1 MPMRQAALLTALAAA
16 GQAAFDACGEPT
28 KGPVLGGI
36 DVVDAWAKALKARNA
51 TVSNQGPR
59 LPHLAEAPPLRG
71 SAEHAFTTPD
81 GFALHFATEANRDA
95 YAADPAKYALGAG
108 GYCGLGASGRDP
120 RCANGDHCRGP
131 ACGTSPLT
139 FQVSGVDGKLYFFLG
154 AGARQIFNEDEE
166 ASVAGA
172 AAKVVEVEAATGR
185 ACFNTDL
192 LGCRTPGS
200 GISWSGG
207 GNATRAGAWR
217 QRLNQGFLGPGGM
230 AGQRGPAPGG
240 PQRPGMTMG
249 DGQHPAGGQRPGMTG
264 QQRPDGQQRPGGA
277 AGGQQRPDGQRG
289 PGATRGDGQRPG
301 GPNGGQRPGQ
311 RGGGGDG
318 GDGARQPA
326 PKRKKTAWESVKAW
340 IWGA

>member
-1 MPMRQAALLTALAAA
+1 MLMRQAALLAALAAA
-16 GQAAFDACGEPT
+16 GQAAFDACGEPN

-36 DVVDAWAKALKARNA
+36 DIVDAWAKALKARNA

-59 LPHLAEAPPLRG
+59 PPHLAEAPPLRG
-71 SAEHAFTTPD
+71 SAEHVFTTKD
-81 GFALHFATEANRDA
+81 GFALHFSTKANRDA
-95 YAADPAKYALGAG
+95 YAADPSKYPLGAG

-154 AGARQIFNEDEE
+154 AGARQIFNEDEK
-166 ASVAGA
+166 ASVEGA
-172 AAKVVEVEAATGR
+172 SAKVKAVEEATGR

-192 LGCRTPGS
+192 LGCRTPGMMP
-200 GISWSGG
+200 GG

-230 AGQRGPAPGG
+230 LGQRGPAPGG
-240 PQRPGMTMG
+240 QQRPGTMM
-249 DGQHPAGGQRPGMTG
+249 GGQRPGTTG
-264 QQRPDGQQRPGGA
+264 QRPDGQQRPGG
-277 AGGQQRPDGQRG
+277 QRG
-289 PGATRGDGQRPG
+289 PGAMRGDGQRPG
-301 GPNGGQRPGQ
+301 GQNGGQRPGP
-311 RGGGGDG
+311 RGGDGG

>member
-1 MPMRQAALLTALAAA
+1 MLTRQAALITALATAT
-16 GQAAFDACGEPT
+16 QATFDACGEPT
-28 KGPVLGGI
+28 KGPVLGGL

-51 TVSNQGPR
+51 TAPSQGPR
-59 LPHLAEAPPLRG
+59 LPHVAEAPPLRG
-71 SAEHAFTTPD
+71 SADFKYTTKD
-81 GFALHFATEANRDA
+81 GFALHFATEANKDA
-95 YAADPAKYALGAG
+95 YAADPSKYALGAG

-120 RCANGDHCRGP
+120 RCPEGGHCRGP

-154 AGARQIFNEDEE
+154 AGARQIFNEDEK
-166 ASVAGA
+166 ASVEGA
-172 AAKVVEVEAATGR
+172 SAKVKAVEETTGR

-192 LGCRTPGS
+192 LGCRTPGMAP
-200 GISWSGG
+200 GG

-230 AGQRGPAPGG
+230 LGQRGPAPGG
-240 PQRPGMTMG
+240 QQRPGTMM
-249 DGQHPAGGQRPGMTG
+249 GGQRPGATG
-264 QQRPDGQQRPGGA
+264 QRPDGQQRPGG
-277 AGGQQRPDGQRG
+277 QRG
-289 PGATRGDGQRPG
+289 PGAMRGDGQRPG
-301 GPNGGQRPGQ
+301 GPNGGQRPGP
-311 RGGGGDG
+311 RGGDGG

>member
-59 LPHLAEAPPLRG
+59 PPHVAEAPPLRG
-71 SAEHAFTTPD
+71 SAEHVFTTED

-120 RCANGDHCRGP
+120 RCPEGGHCRGP

-139 FQVSGVDGKLYFFLG
+139 FQISGVDGKLYFFLG
-154 AGARQIFNEDEE
+154 AGARQIFNEDEK

-172 AAKVVEVEAATGR
+172 AAKVEAVEEATGR

-240 PQRPGMTMG
+240 QQRPGMM
-249 DGQHPAGGQRPGMTG
+249 M
-264 QQRPDGQQRPGGA
+264 
-277 AGGQQRPDGQRG
+277 
-289 PGATRGDGQRPG
+289 GDGQRPG

-311 RGGGGDG
+311 RGGDGDG

>member
-1 MPMRQAALLTALAAA
+1 MLMRQAALITALAAA

-36 DVVDAWAKALKARNA
+36 DIVDAWAKALKARNA
-51 TVSNQGPR
+51 TAPSQGPR
-59 LPHLAEAPPLRG
+59 LPHMAEAPPLRG
-71 SAEHAFTTPD
+71 SAEHAFTTKD
-81 GFALHFATEANRDA
+81 GFALHFATEANKDA
-95 YAADPAKYALGAG
+95 YAADPAKYPLGAG

-120 RCANGDHCRGP
+120 RCPEGGHCRGP

-139 FQVSGVDGKLYFFLG
+139 FQISGVDGKLYFFLG
-154 AGARQIFNEDEE
+154 AGARQIFNEDEK

-172 AAKVVEVEAATGR
+172 AAKVEAVEEATGR

-230 AGQRGPAPGG
+230 AGQRGPAPGN
-240 PQRPGMTMG
+240 
-249 DGQHPAGGQRPGMTG
+249 AV
-264 QQRPDGQQRPGGA
+264 
-277 AGGQQRPDGQRG
+277 
-289 PGATRGDGQRPG
+289 
-301 GPNGGQRPGQ
+301 
-311 RGGGGDG
+311 RGGGGGKLPPGVVMFG
-318 GDGARQPA
+318 G
-326 PKRKKTAWESVKAW
+326 KSK
-340 IWGA
+340 

>member
-1 MPMRQAALLTALAAA
+1 MLMRQAALLTALAAA
-16 GQAAFDACGEPT
+16 GRAAFDACGEPT

-59 LPHLAEAPPLRG
+59 LPHVAEAPPLRG
-71 SAEHAFTTPD
+71 SAEHVFTTKD
-81 GFALHFATEANRDA
+81 GFALHFATEANKDA
-95 YAADPAKYALGAG
+95 YAADPSKYPLGAG

-120 RCANGDHCRGP
+120 RCPEGGHCRGP

-172 AAKVVEVEAATGR
+172 SAKVKAVEAATGR

-192 LGCRTPGS
+192 LGCRTPGMAP
-200 GISWSGG
+200 GG

-230 AGQRGPAPGG
+230 LGQRGPAPGG
-240 PQRPGMTMG
+240 QQRPGTMM
-249 DGQHPAGGQRPGMTG
+249 GGQRPGMMG
-264 QQRPDGQQRPGGA
+264 QRPDGQQRPGGA
-277 AGGQQRPDGQRG
+277 AGGQQRPGGQRG
-289 PGATRGDGQRPG
+289 PGAMRGDGQRPG
-301 GPNGGQRPGQ
+301 GPNGGQRPGP
-311 RGGGGDG
+311 
-318 GDGARQPA
+318 RQEDRAPAA

>member
-51 TVSNQGPR
+51 TVSNQVPR
-59 LPHLAEAPPLRG
+59 PPHMAEAPPLRG
-71 SAEHAFTTPD
+71 SAEHVFTTKD
-81 GFALHFATEANRDA
+81 GFALHFATEANKDA
-95 YAADPAKYALGAG
+95 YAADPSKYALGAG

-230 AGQRGPAPGG
+230 LGQRGPAPGG
-240 PQRPGMTMG
+240 QQRPGTMM
-249 DGQHPAGGQRPGMTG
+249 GGQRPGTTG
-264 QQRPDGQQRPGGA
+264 QRPDGGQRPGGA

-289 PGATRGDGQRPG
+289 PGGMRGDGQRPG

-311 RGGGGDG
+311 RGGDGDG

>member
-59 LPHLAEAPPLRG
+59 PPHVAEAPPLRG
-71 SAEHAFTTPD
+71 SAEHVFTTED

-172 AAKVVEVEAATGR
+172 AAKV
-185 ACFNTDL
+185 
-192 LGCRTPGS
+192 
-200 GISWSGG
+200 
-207 GNATRAGAWR
+207 
-217 QRLNQGFLGPGGM
+217 
-230 AGQRGPAPGG
+230 
-240 PQRPGMTMG
+240 
-249 DGQHPAGGQRPGMTG
+249 
-264 QQRPDGQQRPGGA
+264 
-277 AGGQQRPDGQRG
+277 
-289 PGATRGDGQRPG
+289 
-301 GPNGGQRPGQ
+301 
-311 RGGGGDG
+311 
-318 GDGARQPA
+318 
-326 PKRKKTAWESVKAW
+326 KAV
-340 IWGA
+340 

>member
-1 MPMRQAALLTALAAA
+1 MRQAALLTALAAA
-16 GQAAFDACGEPT
+16 GRAAFDACGEPT
-28 KGPVLGGI
+28 KGPVLGGL
-36 DVVDAWAKALKARNA
+36 DVVDAWAKALEARNA
-51 TVSNQGPR
+51 TAH
-59 LPHLAEAPPLRG
+59 LPPVAAAPPLRG
-71 SAEHAFTTPD
+71 SAEHVFTTKD
-81 GFALHFATEANRDA
+81 GFALHFATEANKDA
-95 YAADPAKYALGAG
+95 YAADPSKYALGAG

-154 AGARQIFNEDEE
+154 AGARQIFNEDEK
-166 ASVAGA
+166 ASVEGA
-172 AAKVVEVEAATGR
+172 AAKIQNIEAATGR

-192 LGCRTPGS
+192 LGCRTPGMAP
-200 GISWSGG
+200 GG

-230 AGQRGPAPGG
+230 LGQRGPAPGG
-240 PQRPGMTMG
+240 QQRPGMMG
-249 DGQHPAGGQRPGMTG
+249 
-264 QQRPDGQQRPGGA
+264 QRPDGQQRPGGA
-277 AGGQQRPDGQRG
+277 AGGQQRPGGQRG
-289 PGATRGDGQRPG
+289 PGAMRGDGQRPG
-301 GPNGGQRPGQ
+301 GQNGGQRPGP
-311 RGGGGDG
+311 RGGGDG

>member
-1 MPMRQAALLTALAAA
+1 MLMRQAAFITALAAA
-16 GQAAFDACGEPT
+16 GQAAFDACGEPN

-36 DVVDAWAKALKARNA
+36 DIVDAWAKALKARNA
-51 TVSNQGPR
+51 TAPSQGPR
-59 LPHLAEAPPLRG
+59 LPHMAEAPPLRG
-71 SAEHAFTTPD
+71 SAEHVFTTPD

-95 YAADPAKYALGAG
+95 YAADPAKYPLGAG

-120 RCANGDHCRGP
+120 RCPGGGHCRGP

-139 FQVSGVDGKLYFFLG
+139 FQISNVDGKLYFFLG

-240 PQRPGMTMG
+240 QQRPGMMMG
-249 DGQHPAGGQRPGMTG
+249 DGQHPAGGQRPGMMG
-264 QQRPDGQQRPGGA
+264 QRPDGQQRPGGA

-289 PGATRGDGQRPG
+289 PGGMRGDGQRPG
-301 GPNGGQRPGQ
+301 GPNGGQRPGP
-311 RGGGGDG
+311 
-318 GDGARQPA
+318 RQEDRPPAA

>member
-1 MPMRQAALLTALAAA
+1 MLMRQAALLTALAAA
-16 GQAAFDACGEPT
+16 GRAAFDACGEPT
-28 KGPVLGGI
+28 KGPVLGGL
-36 DVVDAWAKALKARNA
+36 DVVDAWAKALEARNA
-51 TVSNQGPR
+51 TAR
-59 LPHLAEAPPLRG
+59 LPHVAEAPPLRG
-71 SAEHAFTTPD
+71 SADFKYTTKD

-95 YAADPAKYALGAG
+95 YAADPSKYALGAG

-120 RCANGDHCRGP
+120 RCPEGGHCRGP

-154 AGARQIFNEDEE
+154 AGARQIFNEDEK

-172 AAKVVEVEAATGR
+172 SAKVKAVEAATGR

-192 LGCRTPGS
+192 LGCRTPGMAP
-200 GISWSGG
+200 GG

-230 AGQRGPAPGG
+230 LGQRGPAPGG
-240 PQRPGMTMG
+240 QQRPGTMM
-249 DGQHPAGGQRPGMTG
+249 GGQRPGTTG
-264 QQRPDGQQRPGGA
+264 QRPDGQQRPGGA

-289 PGATRGDGQRPG
+289 PGAMRGDGQRPG
-301 GPNGGQRPGQ
+301 GPNGGQRPGP
-311 RGGGGDG
+311 RGGDGG

>member
-1 MPMRQAALLTALAAA
+1 MLMRQAALLTALAAA
-16 GQAAFDACGEPT
+16 GRAAFDACGEPT

-59 LPHLAEAPPLRG
+59 PPPVAAAPPLRG
-71 SAEHAFTTPD
+71 SAEHVFTTKD
-81 GFALHFATEANRDA
+81 GFALHFATAANRDA
-95 YAADPAKYALGAG
+95 YAADPSKYALGAG

-154 AGARQIFNEDEE
+154 AGARQIFNEDEK
-166 ASVAGA
+166 ASVEGA
-172 AAKVVEVEAATGR
+172 AAKIQKIEAAAGR

-192 LGCRTPGS
+192 LGCRTPGMAP
-200 GISWSGG
+200 GG

-230 AGQRGPAPGG
+230 LGQRGPAPGG
-240 PQRPGMTMG
+240 QQRPGTMM
-249 DGQHPAGGQRPGMTG
+249 GGQRPGTTG
-264 QQRPDGQQRPGGA
+264 QRPDGQQRPGG
-277 AGGQQRPDGQRG
+277 QRG
-289 PGATRGDGQRPG
+289 PGAMRGDGQRPG
-301 GPNGGQRPGQ
+301 GQNGGQRPGS
-311 RGGGGDG
+311 RGGDGG

>member
-1 MPMRQAALLTALAAA
+1 MLMRQAALLTALAAA
-16 GQAAFDACGEPT
+16 GRAAFDACGEPT
-28 KGPVLGGI
+28 KGPVLGGL
-36 DVVDAWAKALKARNA
+36 DVVDAWAKALEARNA
-51 TVSNQGPR
+51 TAH
-59 LPHLAEAPPLRG
+59 LPPVAAAPPLRG
-71 SAEHAFTTPD
+71 SAEHVFTTKD
-81 GFALHFATEANRDA
+81 GFALHFSTKANRDA
-95 YAADPAKYALGAG
+95 YAADPSKYALGAG

-154 AGARQIFNEDEE
+154 VGARQIFNEDEK

-172 AAKVVEVEAATGR
+172 AAKVKAVEAATGR

-192 LGCRTPGS
+192 LGCRTPGMMP
-200 GISWSGG
+200 GG

-240 PQRPGMTMG
+240 QQRPGMMMG
-249 DGQHPAGGQRPGMTG
+249 DGQHPAGGQRPGTMG
-264 QQRPDGQQRPGGA
+264 QRPDGGQRPGGA
-277 AGGQQRPDGQRG
+277 AGGQQRPGGQRG
-289 PGATRGDGQRPG
+289 PGAMRGDGQRPG
-301 GPNGGQRPGQ
+301 GPNGGQRPGP
-311 RGGGGDG
+311 
-318 GDGARQPA
+318 RQEDRAPAA